1 MNHGHI
7 RLVFIEPPE
16 KNIDIRYKR
25 SYRDGW
31 MRMNY
36 EYKNWPN
43 NDTFQIQTIGPMTM
57 L

>member
-25 SYRDGW
+25 IYKDGW

-36 EYKNWPN
+36 EYKNWPD
-43 NDTFQIQTIGPMTM
+43 NDI
-57 L
+57 

>member
-25 SYRDGW
+25 SYKDGW

-36 EYKNWPN
+36 EYKNWPD
-43 NDTFQIQTIGPMTM
+43 NDTLQIQKNGPMTM
-57 L
+57 F